1 MGILDFFKS
10 KKAMKEN
17 IGKDNKTLIQIW
29 KKYIATLSEK
39 GELISKL
46 KPSNLKE
53 SAKKLK
59 KLIYEELVDITLE
72 DDESEVVLFDLR
84 ELEHSHKLKRL
95 HRLEACL
102 GYAETR
108 YEYLHSLINNLIA
121 VLR

>member
-59 KLIYEELVDITLE
+59 KLIYEE
-72 DDESEVVLFDLR
+72 
-84 ELEHSHKLKRL
+84 
-95 HRLEACL
+95 
-102 GYAETR
+102 
-108 YEYLHSLINNLIA
+108 
-121 VLR
+121 